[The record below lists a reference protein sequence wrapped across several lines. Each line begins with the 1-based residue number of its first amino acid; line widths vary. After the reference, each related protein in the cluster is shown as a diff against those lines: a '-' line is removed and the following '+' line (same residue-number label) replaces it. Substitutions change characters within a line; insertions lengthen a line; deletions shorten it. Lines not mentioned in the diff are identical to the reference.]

1 MKTGF
6 YPRLAW
12 TGIRKNKR
20 IYLPYLAAC
29 IVMVLIFYIICF
41 LSEDQTVQE
50 INGGATMQMMLS
62 LGTGVMGFFA
72 LLFLFYTNSFLM
84 KRRKKEFGLYH
95 ILGMGK
101 KNVAAVL
108 VWESLLV
115 SLIALT
121 AGLASGILF
130 SKLGELVMV
139 NMLEEVG
146 DFSFS
151 VEPKAVLVTLCL
163 FLAIFFLI
171 LLSGVWQ
178 VYRSDPIELLHSE
191 SAGEK
196 PPKGNWLAALLGIG
210 LLGGAYWIA
219 VTIQEPVSAMIWFFV
234 AVAMVIGATYLLFCS
249 GSVVLCR
256 ILQAKKTYYY
266 KTSHFISVSSMR
278 YRMKRNGAGLASICI
293 LSTMVLVMMSATS
306 CLFLG
311 SEESMRAR
319 YPRDVVLDTYS
330 EEEQK
335 IQQVHQTVDTVL
347 KNYGEEKEND
357 LSYRIL
363 DLTGLF
369 AEDQVILDPEEYRK
383 FTYSGYDDVRQIM
396 MIPVED
402 YNDIMG
408 EEEVLEP
415 DEVLVYNT
423 KSEFRYDYEQLNLQ
437 GLGTWKIKKQVK
449 AFVNNGVDSMQIIP
463 TTYLFVSDFGVL
475 EQIYEQFPY
484 RDESFEPK
492 FHDYYGFDLTCE
504 EESQAEIAQT
514 IYDSITD
521 LQIGDSSFPTVE
533 VESAAKE
540 RMDFYAMYAGMFL
553 LGIILGV
560 VFLMGTVLIM
570 YYKQVTEG
578 YEDQGRFAILLRVGM
593 TKEQI
598 KKSIRSQV
606 LTVFFLPLAAAGIHT
621 GFAFPI
627 MHKIL
632 LLFGLTNLKLL
643 LAIMAGTFLLFA
655 AFYVIMYLV
664 TSGAYYRIVSKGK
677 EEA

>member
-369 AEDQVILDPEEYRK
+369 AENQVILDPEEYRK

-437 GLGTWKIKKQVK
+437 GLGT
-449 AFVNNGVDSMQIIP
+449 
-463 TTYLFVSDFGVL
+463 
-475 EQIYEQFPY
+475 
-484 RDESFEPK
+484 
-492 FHDYYGFDLTCE
+492 
-504 EESQAEIAQT
+504 
-514 IYDSITD
+514 
-521 LQIGDSSFPTVE
+521 
-533 VESAAKE
+533 
-540 RMDFYAMYAGMFL
+540 
-553 LGIILGV
+553 
-560 VFLMGTVLIM
+560 
-570 YYKQVTEG
+570 
-578 YEDQGRFAILLRVGM
+578 
-593 TKEQI
+593 
-598 KKSIRSQV
+598 
-606 LTVFFLPLAAAGIHT
+606 
-621 GFAFPI
+621 
-627 MHKIL
+627 
-632 LLFGLTNLKLL
+632 
-643 LAIMAGTFLLFA
+643 
-655 AFYVIMYLV
+655 
-664 TSGAYYRIVSKGK
+664 
-677 EEA
+677 

>member
-219 VTIQEPVSAMIWFFV
+219 VTI
-234 AVAMVIGATYLLFCS
+234 
-249 GSVVLCR
+249 
-256 ILQAKKTYYY
+256 
-266 KTSHFISVSSMR
+266 
-278 YRMKRNGAGLASICI
+278 
-293 LSTMVLVMMSATS
+293 
-306 CLFLG
+306 
-311 SEESMRAR
+311 
-319 YPRDVVLDTYS
+319 
-330 EEEQK
+330 
-335 IQQVHQTVDTVL
+335 
-347 KNYGEEKEND
+347 
-357 LSYRIL
+357 
-363 DLTGLF
+363 
-369 AEDQVILDPEEYRK
+369 
-383 FTYSGYDDVRQIM
+383 
-396 MIPVED
+396 
-402 YNDIMG
+402 
-408 EEEVLEP
+408 
-415 DEVLVYNT
+415 
-423 KSEFRYDYEQLNLQ
+423 
-437 GLGTWKIKKQVK
+437 
-449 AFVNNGVDSMQIIP
+449 
-463 TTYLFVSDFGVL
+463 
-475 EQIYEQFPY
+475 
-484 RDESFEPK
+484 
-492 FHDYYGFDLTCE
+492 
-504 EESQAEIAQT
+504 
-514 IYDSITD
+514 
-521 LQIGDSSFPTVE
+521 
-533 VESAAKE
+533 
-540 RMDFYAMYAGMFL
+540 
-553 LGIILGV
+553 
-560 VFLMGTVLIM
+560 
-570 YYKQVTEG
+570 
-578 YEDQGRFAILLRVGM
+578 
-593 TKEQI
+593 
-598 KKSIRSQV
+598 
-606 LTVFFLPLAAAGIHT
+606 
-621 GFAFPI
+621 
-627 MHKIL
+627 
-632 LLFGLTNLKLL
+632 
-643 LAIMAGTFLLFA
+643 
-655 AFYVIMYLV
+655 
-664 TSGAYYRIVSKGK
+664 
-677 EEA
+677 